1 MTIDNLNLT
10 LGFSAVV
17 DGNGSFAERIPLQ
30 EVLILLLVF
39 LIERKSESLCGKSE
53 ALCGKGE
60 SLSGKNESPITGKM
74 KRGYSHRSKPKESL
88 WTRKDN
94 FRTSSY

>member
-30 EVLILLLVF
+30 EVSNFLLLF
-39 LIERKSESLCGKSE
+39 LIDLKYESLLGNSV
-53 ALCGKGE
+53 ALCGKVE
-60 SLSGKNESPITGKM
+60 SLSGKSEAPITGKM
-74 KRGYSHRSKPKESL
+74 MQGYS
-88 WTRKDN
+88 
-94 FRTSSY
+94 

>member
-30 EVLILLLVF
+30 EVSNFLLLF
-39 LIERKSESLCGKSE
+39 PIDRKYESLCGKSE
-53 ALCGKGE
+53 ALCGKVE
-60 SLSGKNESPITGKM
+60 SLSGKSEAPITGKM
-74 KRGYSHRSKPKESL
+74 MQGYSCRSDSPV
-88 WTRKDN
+88 
-94 FRTSSY
+94 